1 MHVQL
6 RVISGPFVGEAIQIS
21 RPKFIIGRE
30 QDCHLR
36 PDSEFVSRHHCVLLL
51 DEYTLRIRDLGS
63 KNGTYVNGRRI
74 TGEVVLCHDDMIS
87 LGEMTMQ
94 VDLVAAQLQRA
105 GAEQQEA
112 LNPALLG
119 TDVFDGN
126 TLPAAD
132 PNLPAAS
139 SAQPPA
145 SSTEDTQHMPQ
156 PNPNLAA
163 REVTD
168 R

>member
-6 RVISGPFVGEAIQIS
+6 RVISGPFVGEAILIS

-94 VDLVAAQLQRA
+94 VDLVAAETQRA
-105 GAEQQEA
+105 AAGPQDA

-126 TLPAAD
+126 TLPVAD
-132 PNLPAAS
+132 PNRPAAS
-139 SAQPPA
+139 AGQPPVP
-145 SSTEDTQHMPQ
+145 SPEDTQHMPQ